1 MGCYI
6 SSEARTKLS
15 NDNVLL
21 SFDKDAFEKEVGEIC
36 GQSERYDGVLKFLF
50 LFCKTR
56 QSDRIEILKGY
67 PVYNKLYAE
76 NIFSIE
82 DRFLDESD
90 IVLIK
95 KSLENPKNKWV
106 YYNVVKRLDV
116 EHYKKLSVK
125 DIVEVYIS
133 KFLNDPIWDT
143 IFFDL
148 TKPYQDESGI
158 LPELLK
164 EKYMDTRDQEVYGI
178 LLFLCTVSAIS
189 SSKDK
194 YLCWL
199 GQAYK
204 RMYREVLLDIA
215 RTMDELSGAA
225 QFMLEE
231 LDNQ

>member
-1 MGCYI
+1 M
-6 SSEARTKLS
+6 
-15 NDNVLL
+15 
-21 SFDKDAFEKEVGEIC
+21 
-36 GQSERYDGVLKFLF
+36 
-50 LFCKTR
+50 
-56 QSDRIEILKGY
+56 
-67 PVYNKLYAE
+67 YAE

-143 IFFDL
+143 IFFDP

-204 RMYREVLLDIA
+204 RMYREVLLAIA